1 MNVRSCSRIPELG
14 TRLKNDMGIQ
24 LTQDGSPIAQ
34 RGKRSVREALLQEF
48 ITLIVSGAFPE
59 SSTLPNEAELTER
72 FGVSRT
78 SLREAMQYLSAL
90 GMVRSRTR
98 AGTIVLPRENWNYL
112 DPIVL
117 EAMLSSPAADE
128 GFYSSLIDARQ
139 LLEPAAASAAAA
151 NANARQLYQI
161 SKAFEDMVEANA
173 RDNEAWSRADLEFH
187 TAIINA
193 SGNWV
198 YRQFAGAIRAA
209 LLASFRLTNRA
220 SQSHDQAILKHQDV
234 LEAIRMRRPDAA
246 RHAMETL
253 IGVARSEMTDALRR
267 ARKTDQMEPADSE

>member
-1 MNVRSCSRIPELG
+1 MNEPMTQI
-14 TRLKNDMGIQ
+14 
-24 LTQDGSPIAQ
+24 LTEHGAPIAQ
-34 RGKRSVREALLQEF
+34 RGKRSVREGLLQQLVE
-48 ITLIVSGAFPE
+48 LVVSATFAE
-59 SSTLPNEAELTER
+59 NSTLPNEAELTER

-98 AGTIVLPRENWNYL
+98 AGTTVLPRENWNYL

-117 EAMLSSPAADE
+117 NVMLSVGNDE
-128 GFYSSLIDARQ
+128 SFYSSFIDARQ
-139 LLEPAAASAAAA
+139 LLEPAAAAQAAA
-151 NANARQLYQI
+151 NANARQLYLI
-161 SKAFEDMVEANA
+161 SKAFEDMVEANS

-187 TAIINA
+187 TAIIDA

-198 YRQFAGAIRAA
+198 YRQFASAIRAA

-220 SQSHDQAILKHQDV
+220 SQSHEQAILAHQDV

-246 RHAMETL
+246 RLSMQQL
-253 IGVARSEMTDALRR
+253 IGAARSEMTDALRR
-267 ARKTDQMEPADSE
+267 ARKASED

>member
-1 MNVRSCSRIPELG
+1 MKTRSRENTVTNEAMVQI
-14 TRLKNDMGIQ
+14 
-24 LTQDGSPIAQ
+24 LTEDGAPIAK
-34 RGKRSVREALLQEF
+34 RGKRSVREALLQSLVE
-48 ITLIVSGAFPE
+48 LIVSGTFAE
-59 SSTLPNEAELTER
+59 NATLPNEMELTER

-78 SLREAMQYLSAL
+78 SVRESMQYLSAL

-117 EAMLSSPAADE
+117 NVMLSIGADDA
-128 GFYSSLIDARQ
+128 FYSSLIDARQ
-139 LLEPAAASAAAA
+139 LLEPAAAAQAAA

-161 SKAFEDMVEANA
+161 AKAFEDMVEANS
-173 RDNEAWSRADLEFH
+173 RDNEEWSRADLEFH

-198 YRQFAGAIRAA
+198 YRQFASAIRAA

-220 SQSHDQAILKHQDV
+220 SQSHEQAILAHQDV

-246 RHAMETL
+246 RHAMEQL

-267 ARKTDQMEPADSE
+267 TRMAASGSDKNR

>member
-1 MNVRSCSRIPELG
+1 MTHV
-14 TRLKNDMGIQ
+14 
-24 LTQDGSPIAQ
+24 LTEHGAPIAQ
-34 RGKRSVREALLQEF
+34 RGKRSVREALLHRMVEM
-48 ITLIVSGAFPE
+48 IVAGTFAE
-59 SSTLPNEAELTER
+59 NSTLPNEADLTEQ

-90 GMVRSRTR
+90 NMVRSRTR
-98 AGTIVLPRENWNYL
+98 AGTTVLPRENWNYL

-117 EAMLSSPAADE
+117 DVMLTVGGDE
-128 GFYSSLIDARQ
+128 SFYSSLIDARQ
-139 LLEPAAASAAAA
+139 VLEPAAAAQAAA

-198 YRQFAGAIRAA
+198 YRQFVTAIRAA

-220 SQSHDQAILKHQDV
+220 SQSHEQAILKHQDV
-234 LEAIRMRRPDAA
+234 LEAIRMRRPEAA
-246 RHAMETL
+246 RHAMEQL
-253 IGVARSEMTDALRR
+253 IGVARSEMSDALRR
-267 ARKTDQMEPADSE
+267 ARKEEREPDN

>member
-1 MNVRSCSRIPELG
+1 MWPQAA
-14 TRLKNDMGIQ
+14 TRGQKYEGKPMKQI
-24 LTQDGSPIAQ
+24 LTEHGSPIAQ
-34 RGKRSVREALLQEF
+34 RGKRSVREALLHCLVEMV
-48 ITLIVSGAFPE
+48 VSGTFPE
-59 SSTLPNEAELTER
+59 NATLPNEADLTEK

-98 AGTIVLPRENWNYL
+98 AGTTVLPRENWNYL

-117 EAMLSSPAADE
+117 DVMLAVGGDDA
-128 GFYSSLIDARQ
+128 FYSSLIDARQ
-139 LLEPAAASAAAA
+139 LLEPAAAAQAAA

-161 SKAFEDMVEANA
+161 SKAFEDMVEANS
-173 RDNEAWSRADLEFH
+173 RDTEDWSRADLEFH

-198 YRQFAGAIRAA
+198 YRQFASAIRAA

-220 SQSHDQAILKHQDV
+220 SQSHEQAILTHQDV
-234 LEAIRMRRPDAA
+234 LEAIRMRRPEAA
-246 RHAMETL
+246 RHAMEHL

-267 ARKTDQMEPADSE
+267 ARKAAEIADPQTDK

>member
-1 MNVRSCSRIPELG
+1 MANRHKGNSVKSGSMTQILTEHG
-14 TRLKNDMGIQ
+14 T
-24 LTQDGSPIAQ
+24 PIAQ
-34 RGKRSVREALLQEF
+34 RGKRSVREALLHCLVEM
-48 ITLIVSGAFPE
+48 IVSGTFAE
-59 SSTLPNEAELTER
+59 NSTLPNEAELTEQ

-98 AGTIVLPRENWNYL
+98 AGTTVLPRENWNYL

-117 EAMLSSPAADE
+117 DVMLAVGGDDA
-128 GFYSSLIDARQ
+128 FYSSLIDARQ
-139 LLEPAAASAAAA
+139 LLEPAAAAQAAA

-161 SKAFEDMVEANA
+161 SKAFEDMVEANS
-173 RDNEAWSRADLEFH
+173 RDTEDWSRADLEFH

-198 YRQFAGAIRAA
+198 YRQFASAIRAA

-220 SQSHDQAILKHQDV
+220 SQSHEQAILTHQDV

-246 RHAMETL
+246 RHAMEQL

-267 ARKTDQMEPADSE
+267 ARKLSEISET

>member
-1 MNVRSCSRIPELG
+1 M
-14 TRLKNDMGIQ
+14 TRV
-24 LTQDGSPIAQ
+24 LTEHGAPIAQ
-34 RGKRSVREALLQEF
+34 RGKRSVREALLHCLVEM
-48 ITLIVSGAFPE
+48 IVSGTFPE
-59 SSTLPNEAELTER
+59 NSTLPNEAELTDR

-98 AGTIVLPRENWNYL
+98 AGTAVLPKENWNYL

-117 EAMLSSPAADE
+117 DVMLSVGADE
-128 GFYSSLIDARQ
+128 IFYSSLIDARQ
-139 LLEPAAASAAAA
+139 LLEPAAAAQAAT

-161 SKAFEDMVEANA
+161 SKAFEDMVEANS
-173 RDNEAWSRADLEFH
+173 RDTEAWSRADLEFH

-198 YRQFAGAIRAA
+198 YRQFASAIQAA

-220 SQSHDQAILKHQDV
+220 SQSHDQAIASHRNV
-234 LEAIRMRRPDAA
+234 LDAIRMRQPEAA
-246 RHAMETL
+246 RHAMEYL
-253 IGVARSEMTDALRR
+253 IDAARSEMTEAIRQLRM
-267 ARKTDQMEPADSE
+267 TSQPQVL

>member
-1 MNVRSCSRIPELG
+1 MTGARTGRA
-14 TRLKNDMGIQ
+14 
-24 LTQDGSPIAQ
+24 LTEDGDPIAQ
-34 RGKRSVREALLQEF
+34 RGRRSVREALLHKFVEK
-48 ITLIVSGAFPE
+48 IVSGEMAE
-59 SSTLPNEAELTER
+59 GSTLPNEAELTER

-78 SLREAMQYLSAL
+78 SLRETMQYMSAL

-112 DPIVL
+112 DPLVL
-117 EAMLSSPAADE
+117 DAMLSVGTDE
-128 GFYSSLIDARQ
+128 SFYTSLIDARQ
-139 LLEPAAASAAAA
+139 LLEPAAAAQAAA

-161 SKAFEDMVEANA
+161 SKAFEDMVEANS
-173 RDNEAWSRADLEFH
+173 RDNEDWSRADLEFH

-198 YRQFAGAIRAA
+198 YRQFASAIRAA

-220 SQSHDQAILKHQDV
+220 SQSHEQAILKHQDV

-246 RHAMETL
+246 RYAMEQL
-253 IGVARSEMTDALRR
+253 IGVARSEITDALRK
-267 ARKTDQMEPADSE
+267 ARKAEQTVQPDLEI

>member
-1 MNVRSCSRIPELG
+1 MSGARTTREL
-14 TRLKNDMGIQ
+14 TE
-24 LTQDGSPIAQ
+24 DGDPIASG
-34 RGKRSVREALLQEF
+34 GKRSVREALLQLL
-48 ITLIVSGAFPE
+48 IGKIVSGEIAE
-59 SSTLPNEAELTER
+59 GATLPNEADLTGQ

-78 SLREAMQYLSAL
+78 SLRETMQYLSAL

-112 DPIVL
+112 DPLVL
-117 EAMLSSPAADE
+117 DVMLSVGGDE
-128 GFYSSLIDARQ
+128 NFYISLIDARH
-139 LLEPAAASAAAA
+139 LLEPAAAAQAAA

-198 YRQFAGAIRAA
+198 YRQFASAIRAA

-220 SQSHDQAILKHQDV
+220 SQSHEQAILKHQDV
-234 LEAIRMRRPDAA
+234 LDAIRMRRPDAA
-246 RHAMETL
+246 RHAMQQL
-253 IGVARSEMTDALRR
+253 IGVARSEITDALRR
-267 ARKTDQMEPADSE
+267 SREAEDG

>member
-1 MNVRSCSRIPELG
+1 M
-14 TRLKNDMGIQ
+14 
-24 LTQDGSPIAQ
+24 
-34 RGKRSVREALLQEF
+34 REALLQQLIEM
-48 ITLIVSGAFPE
+48 IVSGTLPE
-59 SSTLPNEAELTER
+59 SSTLPNEAELTEK

-117 EAMLSSPAADE
+117 DVMLSFGGDDT
-128 GFYSSLIDARQ
+128 FYSSLIDARQ
-139 LLEPAAASAAAA
+139 LLEPAAAAQAAA

-161 SKAFEDMVEANA
+161 SKAFEDMVEANS

-198 YRQFAGAIRAA
+198 YRQFASAIRAA

-220 SQSHDQAILKHQDV
+220 SQSHEQAILTHQDV
-234 LEAIRMRRPDAA
+234 LEAIRMRRPEAA
-246 RHAMETL
+246 RHAMEHL

-267 ARKTDQMEPADSE
+267 ARKAADLEKR

>member
-1 MNVRSCSRIPELG
+1 MTVGSMTKVLTEH
-14 TRLKNDMGIQ
+14 GI
-24 LTQDGSPIAQ
+24 PIAQ
-34 RGKRSVREALLQEF
+34 RGKRSVREALLHCLVEM
-48 ITLIVSGAFPE
+48 IVSGTYPE
-59 SSTLPNEAELTER
+59 NSTLPNEAELTEK

-98 AGTIVLPRENWNYL
+98 AGTTILPRENWNYL
-112 DPIVL
+112 EPIVL
-117 EAMLSSPAADE
+117 DVMLSVGADE
-128 GFYSSLIDARQ
+128 TFYSSLIDARQ
-139 LLEPAAASAAAA
+139 LLEPAAAAQAAA

-161 SKAFEDMVEANA
+161 SKAFEDMVEANS
-173 RDNEAWSRADLEFH
+173 RDTEDWSRADLEFH

-198 YRQFAGAIRAA
+198 YRQFASAIRAA

-220 SQSHDQAILKHQDV
+220 SQSHEQAILTHQDV
-234 LEAIRMRRPDAA
+234 LEAIRMRRPEAA
-246 RHAMETL
+246 RHAMEQL

-267 ARKTDQMEPADSE
+267 ARKPAETSER